1 MWSNW
6 SGIWINSSR
15 LPKNKRIMIR
25 RVENWPRKIWHFWR
39 GWRIIGRSIRRK
51 INRMR
56 MRPMRHV
63 LITFLGSFW
72 SIWRVRSAKVAR
84 SSSRSLC
91 LTFGL
96 DWMNWRL
103 MKSTARATVPSK
115 FQHWWTISSPTSS
128 KRCKKDTCTSATRP
142 SSARPSTT
150 SADGSSSNASPTSA
164 WSSTQYD
171 ERGDCLWCSIKND
184 REIMR
189 GCWLCCRV
197 WFVFVWFRWCFCS
210 WSWKGG
216 WTACCCFGSWNLA
229 TCLVIFLEG
238 AGCVIVAGIAVA
250 VESVS
255 LRGIDVRLLL
265 GCPFCWWIISS
276 IFAPFPVKKIAAPP

>member
-25 RVENWPRKIWHFWR
+25 RGGNWPRRIWHFWR
-39 GWRIIGRSIRRK
+39 GWRIIGRSIRRR

-63 LITFLGSFW
+63 LITFSGSFW
-72 SIWRVRSAKVAR
+72 SIWRVRSAKVVR

-91 LTFGL
+91 LTLGL

-115 FQHWWTISSPTSS
+115 FQHSWTISSPTSS
-128 KRCKKDTCTSATRP
+128 KKCKKDTCTSAIRP

-171 ERGDCLWCSIKND
+171 ER
-184 REIMR
+184 
-189 GCWLCCRV
+189 
-197 WFVFVWFRWCFCS
+197 
-210 WSWKGG
+210 
-216 WTACCCFGSWNLA
+216 
-229 TCLVIFLEG
+229 
-238 AGCVIVAGIAVA
+238 VIVY
-250 VESVS
+250 
-255 LRGIDVRLLL
+255 DVRLKMIGKSWEVADYVVGFGLFLL
-265 GCPFCWWIISS
+265 DLEGVF
-276 IFAPFPVKKIAAPP
+276 VVEVGREDGRRAAVSGHET